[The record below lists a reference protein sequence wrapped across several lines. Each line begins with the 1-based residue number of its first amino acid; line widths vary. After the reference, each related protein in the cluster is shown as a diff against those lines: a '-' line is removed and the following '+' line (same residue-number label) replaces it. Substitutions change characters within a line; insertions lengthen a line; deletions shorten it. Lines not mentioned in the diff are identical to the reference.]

1 MRVWD
6 ILSSCGKNNKNH
18 FARCCMTGKIISD
31 VKRLSDDLK
40 VDCCFDIIKREVM
53 IAEKKAAYFYVDGFC
68 KDIIVQKLL
77 EHLMELKLTDIES
90 SKTADDFIK
99 SQLPYTEVATVSDY
113 NEAELA
119 VLSGQFLIVIDGFSD
134 GILLDT
140 REYPTRGIVEPDK
153 DRSLRGSRDS
163 FSETLIFNTALIRR
177 RIRDKDL
184 RMEYMQIGK
193 KTKLDVAICYMGGTV
208 DEKTLEKLR
217 NRLKAVKLSGVS
229 MASQAIS
236 EVLVP
241 TSFLNPLPRIK
252 YTERPDYASACIL
265 EGRIA
270 LVIDN
275 CPSVMLFATTFADF
289 LREADDYYFP
299 PVTAS
304 FVRISRIIVSLFT
317 VFLTPLILLLN
328 EHPAWIPQALDFIKP
343 EEALR
348 MPLVVQFL
356 LLEFI
361 IDGLKLASLNTPST
375 ISNSLGIIGG
385 LLLSEFAVEAGWF
398 VPDTIVYISFVAIAG
413 YAQPSLE
420 MGYAMKFGRLFLLIL
435 THFLSYWGLIFGTV
449 VILLVFIFS
458 KTLSGNGYFYPI
470 IPFNLKEFGKLFV
483 RPRVR
488 NRGDE

>member
-1 MRVWD
+1 
-6 ILSSCGKNNKNH
+6 
-18 FARCCMTGKIISD
+18 MTGKITTDI
-31 VKRLSDDLK
+31 KRLSDDLK
-40 VDCCFDIIKREVM
+40 VDTSFDIIKREVF

-68 KDIIVQKLL
+68 KDVIVQKLL
-77 EHLMELKLTDIES
+77 EHLMELKKTDIEGI
-90 SKTADDFIK
+90 KTADDFIK
-99 SQLPYTEVATVSDY
+99 KQLPYTEVSTAEDY
-113 NEAELA
+113 NTAEVA
-119 VLSGQFLIVIDGFSD
+119 VLSGQFLIIIDGFSG

-193 KTKLDVAICYMGGTV
+193 KAKLDVAICYMDGTV
-208 DEKTLEKLR
+208 DTKTLEKLR
-217 NRLKAVKLSGVS
+217 NKLENVKLSGIS

-241 TSFLNPLPRIK
+241 TSFVNPLPRIK

-270 LVIDN
+270 LIIDN
-275 CPSVMLFATTFADF
+275 SPSVMLFATTFADF

-299 PVTAS
+299 PITAS
-304 FVRISRIIVSLFT
+304 FVRLSRIVVSLFT
-317 VFLTPLILLLN
+317 VFLTPIILLLN
-328 EHPAWIPQALDFIKP
+328 EHPAWIPQSIDFIKP
-343 EEALR
+343 EEQLR
-348 MPLVVQFL
+348 MPLFAQFL
-356 LLEFI
+356 LIEFI
-361 IDGLKLASLNTPST
+361 IDGLKLASINTPTSM
-375 ISNSLGIIGG
+375 SNSLGIIGG

-398 VPDTIVYISFVAIAG
+398 VPDTIVYISFVSIAG

-435 THFLSYWGLIFGTV
+435 VHYLSYWGLIAGTTI
-449 VILLVFIFS
+449 ILLIFVFS
-458 KTLSGNGYFYPI
+458 KTLSGKGYFYPI
-470 IPFNLKEFGKLFV
+470 IPFNLKEFGKLFI

>member
-1 MRVWD
+1 
-6 ILSSCGKNNKNH
+6 
-18 FARCCMTGKIISD
+18 MTGKIMTDI
-31 VKRLSDDLK
+31 KRLSDDLK
-40 VDCCFDIIKREVM
+40 VDTSFDIIKREVY

-68 KDIIVQKLL
+68 KDVIVQKLL
-77 EHLMELKLTDIES
+77 EHLMELKKTDIEGI
-90 SKTADDFIK
+90 KNADEFIK
-99 SQLPYTEVATVSDY
+99 KQLPYTEVSTADDY
-113 NEAELA
+113 NTAETAL
-119 VLSGQFLIVIDGFSD
+119 LSGQFLILIDGFTD

-193 KTKLDVAICYMGGTV
+193 KSRLDVAICYMDGTV
-208 DEKTLEKLR
+208 DKKTLEKLKTK
-217 NRLKAVKLSGVS
+217 LASVKLSGIS

-270 LVIDN
+270 LIIDN
-275 CPSVMLFATTFADF
+275 SPSVMLFATTFADF

-299 PVTAS
+299 PITAS
-304 FVRISRIIVSLFT
+304 FVRLSRIVVSLFT
-317 VFLTPLILLLN
+317 VFLTPIILLLN
-328 EHPAWIPQALDFIKP
+328 EHPAWIPQAIDFIKP
-343 EEALR
+343 EEQLR
-348 MPLVVQFL
+348 MPLFAQFL
-356 LLEFI
+356 LIEFI
-361 IDGLKLASLNTPST
+361 IDGLKLASINTPSSM
-375 ISNSLGIIGG
+375 SNSLGIIGG

-398 VPDTIVYISFVAIAG
+398 VPDTIVYISFVSIAG

-435 THFLSYWGLIFGTV
+435 THYLSYWGLIGGTV
-449 VILLVFIFS
+449 VILLIFIFS
-458 KTLSGNGYFYPI
+458 KTLSGKGYFYPI
-470 IPFNLKEFGKLFV
+470 IPFNLKEFGKLFI